1 MSVINAQYR
10 KNPNWISFSL
20 GFSIFTLVIGISTSY
35 GRVSG
40 KHANLVTDTLIVARI
55 FDPGTAKTRKIAF
68 LRSQRFFYIS
78 VKSKPTYLTS
88 LQQSLK
94 KNAPVVIYRN
104 SEKSDVIVK
113 VVSINR

>member
-1 MSVINAQYR
+1 MSVINAQYN
-10 KNPNWISFSL
+10 KNPNWIRFSL
-20 GFSIFTLVIGISTSY
+20 GFSIFALSVVVSPCY
-35 GRVSG
+35 GRVGG
-40 KHANLVTDTLIVARI
+40 KHSKLVTDTLTVARI

-68 LRSQRFFYIS
+68 LRSQRFYYIS

-94 KNAPVVIYRN
+94 KNAPVAIYRN

-113 VVSINR
+113 VVAIKR